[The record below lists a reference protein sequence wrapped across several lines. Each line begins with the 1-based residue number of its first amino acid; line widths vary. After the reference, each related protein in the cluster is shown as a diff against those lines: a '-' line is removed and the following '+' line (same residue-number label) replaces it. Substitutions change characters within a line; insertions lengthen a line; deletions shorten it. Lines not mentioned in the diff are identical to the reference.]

1 MGGTKVMWKFP
12 INAMIDITTRC
23 NAGCPQCH
31 RTDPMGLN
39 KASWLPDIVWNLE
52 QFKQAFPKEIAKL
65 IYIFDFCG
73 TWGDCITNKDILP
86 IVKYIREV
94 APDSIINIAT
104 NGSLRNDEFWWELGV
119 AGDKNLSV
127 VFDVEGTTQEMH
139 QHYRQFTFLNK
150 VLRNMDMLS
159 QTRAKIKSQTLVWKH
174 NEKHLQD
181 IENLCMK
188 HGSQRH
194 HFVATDRFRAR
205 GTDKTIYYIKDKKYV
220 LEKTSDN
227 WQNVFRQ
234 THQEFKEDEN
244 RPDYKR
250 IENIADSNSDYTR
263 IDRRR
268 FTTQQVSEEEKL
280 ENEKLKETSSK
291 CSIACEWGLKN
302 KVVVNPDGQVLPC
315 CYFCNPH
322 FLNKNSPDAKSKF
335 VNNPVMIEYEK
346 HKKELN
352 VFTASLV
359 DIIKHKWFQAT
370 LIDSWEGDNMVPQCK
385 TYCSKYKL

>member
-1 MGGTKVMWKFP
+1 MTWNFP
-12 INAMIDITTRC
+12 ITAMIDITTRC

-39 KASWLPDIVWNLE
+39 KASWLPDIVWDLN
-52 QFKQAFPKEIAKL
+52 QFKQAFPKHIAKK

-73 TWGDCITNKDILP
+73 TWGDCITNKAILP

-104 NGSLRNDEFWWELGV
+104 NGSLRNEEFWWDLGV
-119 AGDKNLSV
+119 AGGKNLSV

-139 QHYRQFTFLNK
+139 QHYRQFTFLDK
-150 VLRNMDMLS
+150 VLKNMNMLS
-159 QTRAKIKSQTLVWKH
+159 NTNAKIKSQTLVWKH
-174 NEKHLQD
+174 NENHLED
-181 IENLCMK
+181 IEKLCLEN
-188 HGSQRH
+188 GSQRH

-205 GTDKTIYYIKDKKYV
+205 GNKETIYYIKGKKYV

-234 THQEFKEDEN
+234 THQEFKQDEN

-250 IENIADSNSDYTR
+250 I
-263 IDRRR
+263 DRRR
-268 FTTQQVSEEEKL
+268 FTKQKVSKEEIKK
-280 ENEKLKETSSK
+280 NEKLKEVFNK
-291 CSIACEWGLKN
+291 NKIACEWGLNN

-322 FLNKNSPDAKSKF
+322 FYNKNSPDIKSTF
-335 VNNPVMIEYEK
+335 MNNPVMIEYEK

-352 VFTASLV
+352 VFTSSLL
-359 DIIKHKWFQAT
+359 DIIKHKWYTET
-370 LIDSWEGDNMVPQCK
+370 LPDSWKGNNMVPQCK
-385 TYCSKYKL
+385 TYCSKYKQ